1 MNVKGLPKGV
11 NDTKFGTLSREI
23 EESVS
28 AAASGTKGATTRAIK
43 YAKLREVLLNS
54 RWHGQ
59 KKRA

>member
-1 MNVKGLPKGV
+1 MTVKDLPKGV

-28 AAASGTKGATTRAIK
+28 QAASGKKGATTRAIMF
-43 YAKLREVLLNS
+43 AKLRQDLLNS
-54 RWHGQ
+54 KWHGH

>member
-1 MNVKGLPKGV
+1 MNVKELPKGV
-11 NDTKFGTLSREI
+11 KNTKFGTLSREI

-28 AAASGTKGATTRAIK
+28 DAASGKKGATTRAIK

-54 RWHGQ
+54 RWQGH